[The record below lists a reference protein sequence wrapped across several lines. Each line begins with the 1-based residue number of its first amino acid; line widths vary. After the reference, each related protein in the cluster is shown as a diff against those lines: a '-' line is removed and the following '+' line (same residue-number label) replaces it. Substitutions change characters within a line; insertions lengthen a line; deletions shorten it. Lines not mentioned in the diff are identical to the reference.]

1 MSKEERVRQREDRKE
16 HRQEKKKQKKIKIS
30 TSKLA
35 KLVFDIDD
43 NVKSFITNNYKSSN
57 KIYEI
62 TDVVYY
68 PAEADICNLDLF
80 MPELV
85 AEIGRASCRERV

>member
-1 MSKEERVRQREDRKE
+1 MSKEEREQHKEERKE
-16 HRQEKKKQKKIKIS
+16 HRQAKQKQKKIKIS

-57 KIYEI
+57 KIHEI
-62 TDVVYY
+62 TD
-68 PAEADICNLDLF
+68 
-80 MPELV
+80 
-85 AEIGRASCRERV
+85 